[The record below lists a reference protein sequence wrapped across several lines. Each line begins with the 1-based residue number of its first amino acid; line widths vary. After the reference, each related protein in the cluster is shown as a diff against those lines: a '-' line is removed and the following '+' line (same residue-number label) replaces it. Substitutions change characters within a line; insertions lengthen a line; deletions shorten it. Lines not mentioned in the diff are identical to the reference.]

1 MAQNRIAGIAYV
13 KYDGK
18 QLPIRGKWQI
28 GFNQI
33 KREGIAGQDGVHGYK
48 EMPQVP
54 SLEGD
59 VSTTEDLA
67 VEDLVAVTK
76 ATVTLEA
83 ANGRVYVL
91 RDAWTANA
99 YDVDT
104 EEGSIKVRFE
114 GLQIDELN

>member
-1 MAQNRIAGIAYV
+1 MAQNRIAGVAYV

-18 QLPIRGKWQI
+18 QLPIRGKWQV

-59 VSTTEDLA
+59 VSTTDDLS
-67 VEDLVAVTK
+67 VEDLVGITG
-76 ATVTLEA
+76 ATVTLEH
-83 ANGRVYVL
+83 ANGKVYVL
-91 RDAWTANA
+91 REAWTANA
-99 YDVDT
+99 YDIDT

-114 GLQIDELN
+114 GLSIDEVA